1 MKWRSKRRAAVVGA
15 VVASTLATSSPAGA
29 GPKMHAFNWGGNP
42 AFGYGGV
49 GNVVGFWQ
57 RILYA
62 SSNIWGDSNP
72 CLGADG
78 YYGNSTFWGTA
89 AFQQKL
95 GVPVDGV
102 TGSRTL
108 SAAFTYRRPDGIQAL
123 QWGGST
129 TIRITPGTPIVLVWH
144 TQAQPKDGNGRAS
157 PDPSTTP
164 TTRFGPLPCRL
175 AAVGDST

>member
-108 SAAFTYRRPDGIQAL
+108 SAAFTYRRPDGILAL
-123 QWGGST
+123 QWGGGYNYSYYT
-129 TIRITPGTPIVLVWH
+129 GNADSAGLAYASATQGWKWQSQSGPIYDTDYAVRTITLPI
-144 TQAQPKDGNGRAS
+144 GS
-157 PDPSTTP
+157 
-164 TTRFGPLPCRL
+164 CR
-175 AAVGDST
+175 G